1 MTAEKKST
9 KLWGGRFS
17 RDVDESLLKWTES
30 ISVDSHLV
38 VEDIWGSLAHT
49 TMLGAQG
56 VIPPNAAAAILP
68 ALLKFQNEFVSF
80 VD

>member
-1 MTAEKKST
+1 MAEKST

-17 RDVDESLLKWTES
+17 RDIDNSILNWTES

-49 TMLGAQG
+49 TMLGVQG
-56 VIPPNAAAAILP
+56 IIPPEAAAAILP
-68 ALLKFQNEFVSF
+68 SLLKFQNEFVRH
-80 VD
+80 